1 MPCDCSTGYNCN
13 QGRAC
18 PHRKPDLYTADTV
31 LDFIFLAI
39 VSCATALVIALPLY
53 LWVTT

>member
-1 MPCDCSTGYNCN
+1 MPCDCSTGFNCN

-18 PHRKPDLYTADTV
+18 PRREPDLYTADTV
-31 LDFIFLAI
+31 LDFVFLAI
-39 VSCATALVIALPLY
+39 VSCATAMVIAIPLY